1 MERIFQ
7 FKVFIL
13 DIILNIKQN
22 IVMVQFF
29 IIQI

>member
-7 FKVFIL
+7 FKDFTL
-13 DIILNIKQN
+13 DIILIIKLN

>member
-7 FKVFIL
+7 FKDFIL
-13 DIILNIKQN
+13 DIILNIKLN